1 MMTSAVQTQQAEPL
15 VRTAELADLPF
26 CAAIINDYI
35 DATEWLPRTISRDAV
50 EALFVPSL
58 LDQRTLFIAEEQGEI
73 LGYLSMNPQDGFVPA
88 LYLHPGAR
96 GKGIGRLLLDAAK
109 AAHPDG
115 LELTVF
121 ERNTEALRFYA
132 REGFVED
139 PSRRDDK
146 TDEGIPT
153 LWMRWPGEPA

>member
-1 MMTSAVQTQQAEPL
+1 MMTSAVRTQQAEPL
-15 VRTAELADLPF
+15 IRMAELADLPI
-26 CAAIINDYI
+26 CATIINDYI
-35 DATEWLPRTISRDAV
+35 DATQWLPRTISRDAV
-50 EALFVPSL
+50 EGLFVPSL

-88 LYLHPGAR
+88 LYLSPAAR
-96 GKGIGRLLLDAAK
+96 GKGTGRLLLDAAK

-115 LELTVF
+115 LDLTVF
-121 ERNTEALRFYA
+121 ERNTEALQFYA

-146 TDEGIPT
+146 TEEGIPT
-153 LWMRWPGEPA
+153 LWMRWPGEAA

>member
-1 MMTSAVQTQQAEPL
+1 MMSSAVHKQDSATLLRPATP
-15 VRTAELADLPF
+15 ADLPV

-35 DATEWLPRTISRDAV
+35 DTTQWLPRTIDHAAV

-58 LDQRTLFIAEEQGEI
+58 LEARTLFVAEENGEI
-73 LGYLSMNPQDGFVPA
+73 LGYLSMNPEDGFVPA
-88 LYLHPGAR
+88 LYLRPAAR
-96 GKGIGRLLLDAAK
+96 GKGVGKMLLDAAK

-121 ERNTEALRFYA
+121 ERNTDALRFYE
-132 REGFVED
+132 REGFYED
-139 PSRRDDK
+139 PSRRDDS

-153 LWMRWPGEPA
+153 LWMRWPGGAA